1 MLLVTGVTGHSG
13 KYFLKELINN
23 KYEGQIR
30 CIVRATSDTS
40 ILDNSGLKIEK
51 LVGELADQE
60 FLDRAMVGVEEVI
73 HIASIFYSTNV
84 IKSAVKN
91 NIKRAILVHTT
102 GIYSKYKSAS
112 EEYKN
117 IEKMIIQTIENSK
130 SDIKLIF
137 LRPTMIYGYLNDRNM
152 VVFINMVD
160 KLRIFP
166 VISQGKNLLQPVNGR
181 DLGKAYYQLLMKK
194 EITAGDYIL
203 SGDNPISM
211 LEILKQISI
220 NLNKRTVFVS
230 VPLAIGV
237 FMARTLKLITFN
249 KIDYIERVQ
258 RMGED
263 RNFPHDAAKAD
274 FNYSPMSFKDG
285 LKIEVQEYLKS
296 KNK

>member
-40 ILDNSGLKIEK
+40 MLDKSGLKIEK
-51 LVGELADQE
+51 LVGELTDQE

-73 HIASIFYSTNV
+73 HIASIFYSHNV

-296 KNK
+296 KKC

>member
-40 ILDNSGLKIEK
+40 MLDKSGLKIEK
-51 LVGELADQE
+51 LVGELTDQE

-73 HIASIFYSTNV
+73 HIASIFYSHNV

-152 VVFINMVD
+152 IVFINMVD

-181 DLGKAYYQLLMKK
+181 DLGKAYYQLLIKK

>member
-117 IEKMIIQTIENSK
+117 IEKIIIQTIENSK

-194 EITAGDYIL
+194 EITSGDYIL

-263 RNFPHDAAKAD
+263 RNFPHDAAKTD

-285 LKIEVQEYLKS
+285 LKIEIQEYLKS
-296 KNK
+296 KNR